1 MLHLHMDA
9 LNIENIL
16 IALGLTLVAG
26 MSTGIGAL
34 LALFTKSTN
43 KKMLAGALG
52 LSAGVMLYV
61 SFVDIL
67 PLSFADIA
75 ESYSGKIGEIYV
87 TLAFFAGI
95 FMIAAIDFLIPE
107 SENPHEMQ
115 HMESISERTTSYA
128 HEEACKETHLKRTGM
143 MLALAIGIHNFP
155 EGIATFVSSLNGL
168 ELAIPIVVAI
178 AIHNIPEG
186 VAVSMPIYHAT
197 GNSRKAFLMALLSG
211 FAEPLGAL
219 FGLLVILP
227 FWTPVLSSL
236 LLSGVAGIM
245 VYISI
250 DELLPSAEG
259 YGYHHITIAGVILGM
274 AIMAVSLLLF

>member
-1 MLHLHMDA
+1 MEQLSLQ
-9 LNIENIL
+9 NIL
-16 IALGLTLVAG
+16 MALGLTFVAG
-26 MSTGIGAL
+26 MSTSVGAL
-34 LALFTKSTN
+34 MAFFTKSTN
-43 KKMLAGALG
+43 KKLLAGALG

-61 SFVDIL
+61 SFVDML
-67 PLSFADIA
+67 PVSFSEI
-75 ESYSGKIGEIYV
+75 EEVYHGKSGELYV

-95 FMIAAIDFLIPE
+95 LLIGIIDFLIPE
-107 SENPHEMQ
+107 NENPHELQ
-115 HMESISERTTSYA
+115 HLDSIDELSGRLGA
-128 HEEACKETHLKRTGM
+128 ETVSDRKHLHRTGL

-168 ELAIPIVVAI
+168 ELALPIVVAI

-197 GNSRKAFLMALLSG
+197 GKRGKAFAMAVLSG
-211 FAEPLGAL
+211 VAEPVGAL
-219 FGLLVILP
+219 FGLFFILP
-227 FWTPVLSSL
+227 FWTPIISSL
-236 LLSGVAGIM
+236 LLAAVAGIM

-274 AIMAVSLLLF
+274 AVMAVSLLLF

>member
-1 MLHLHMDA
+1 MLHLYMEA
-9 LNIENIL
+9 LNLENIL

-34 LALFTKSTN
+34 LAFFTKSTN

-61 SFVDIL
+61 SFVDLL
-67 PLSFADIA
+67 PLSFKDIA
-75 ESYSGKIGEIYV
+75 AVYPRKSGEIYV
-87 TLAFFAGI
+87 TLAFFIGI
-95 FMIAAIDFLIPE
+95 FLIAAIDFLIPE
-107 SENPHEMQ
+107 GENPHEMQ
-115 HMESISERTTSYA
+115 HMESINELSGEYVRG
-128 HEEACKETHLKRTGM
+128 KEHKDAHLKRTGM

-197 GNSRKAFLMALLSG
+197 GNSQKALLMALLSG

-227 FWTPVLSSL
+227 FWTPIVSSL

-259 YGYHHITIAGVILGM
+259 YGYHHITIAGVIIGM
-274 AIMAVSLLLF
+274 AVMALSLLLF

>member
-1 MLHLHMDA
+1 MLHLYMEA
-9 LNIENIL
+9 LNLENIL

-34 LALFTKSTN
+34 LAFFTKSTN

-61 SFVDIL
+61 SFVDLL
-67 PLSFADIA
+67 PLSFKDIA
-75 ESYSGKIGEIYV
+75 AVYPRKSGEIYV
-87 TLAFFAGI
+87 TLAFFIGI
-95 FMIAAIDFLIPE
+95 FLIAAIDFLIPE
-107 SENPHEMQ
+107 GENPHEMQ
-115 HMESISERTTSYA
+115 HMESINELSGEYVRG
-128 HEEACKETHLKRTGM
+128 KEHKDAHLKRTGM

-197 GNSRKAFLMALLSG
+197 GNSQKALLMALLSG

-219 FGLLVILP
+219 FGLFVILP
-227 FWTPVLSSL
+227 FWTPIVSSL

-259 YGYHHITIAGVILGM
+259 YGYHHITIAGVIIGM
-274 AIMAVSLLLF
+274 AVMALSLLLF

>member
-1 MLHLHMDA
+1 MLHLYMEA
-9 LNIENIL
+9 LNLENIL

-34 LALFTKSTN
+34 LAFFTKSTN

-52 LSAGVMLYV
+52 LSTGVMLYV
-61 SFVDIL
+61 SFVDLL
-67 PLSFADIA
+67 PLSFKDIA
-75 ESYSGKIGEIYV
+75 AVYPRKSGEIYV
-87 TLAFFAGI
+87 TLAFFIGI
-95 FMIAAIDFLIPE
+95 FLIAAIDFLIPE
-107 SENPHEMQ
+107 GENPHEMQ
-115 HMESISERTTSYA
+115 HMESINELSGEYLRG
-128 HEEACKETHLKRTGM
+128 KEYKDAHLKRTGM

-197 GNSRKAFLMALLSG
+197 GNSQKALLMALLSG

-227 FWTPVLSSL
+227 FWTPIVSSL

-259 YGYHHITIAGVILGM
+259 YGYHHITIAGVIIGM
-274 AIMAVSLLLF
+274 AVMALSLLLF

>member
-1 MLHLHMDA
+1 
-9 LNIENIL
+9 
-16 IALGLTLVAG
+16 
-26 MSTGIGAL
+26 
-34 LALFTKSTN
+34 
-43 KKMLAGALG
+43 
-52 LSAGVMLYV
+52 
-61 SFVDIL
+61 
-67 PLSFADIA
+67 
-75 ESYSGKIGEIYV
+75 
-87 TLAFFAGI
+87 
-95 FMIAAIDFLIPE
+95 
-107 SENPHEMQ
+107 
-115 HMESISERTTSYA
+115 
-128 HEEACKETHLKRTGM
+128 M

-250 DELLPSAEG
+250 DELLPSAER

-274 AIMAVSLLLF
+274 AIMLCHFCFSEPLPLKRMCLSLFNIGVAMDSGTNCQLADESGTIVPMVSICFMR

>member
-1 MLHLHMDA
+1 MLHLYMEA
-9 LNIENIL
+9 LNLENIL

-34 LALFTKSTN
+34 LAFFTKSTN

-61 SFVDIL
+61 SFVDLL
-67 PLSFADIA
+67 PLSFKDIA
-75 ESYSGKIGEIYV
+75 AVYPGKSGEIYV
-87 TLAFFAGI
+87 TLAFFIGI
-95 FMIAAIDFLIPE
+95 FLIAAIDFLIPE
-107 SENPHEMQ
+107 GENPHEMQ
-115 HMESISERTTSYA
+115 HMESINELSGEYVRG
-128 HEEACKETHLKRTGM
+128 KEHKDAHLKRTGM

-197 GNSRKAFLMALLSG
+197 GNSQKALLMALLSG

-227 FWTPVLSSL
+227 FWTPIVSSL

-259 YGYHHITIAGVILGM
+259 YGYHHITIAGVIIGM
-274 AIMAVSLLLF
+274 AVMALSLLLF

>member
-1 MLHLHMDA
+1 MEQLSLQ
-9 LNIENIL
+9 NIL
-16 IALGLTLVAG
+16 MALGLTFVAG
-26 MSTGIGAL
+26 MSTSVGAL
-34 LALFTKSTN
+34 MAFFTKSTN
-43 KKMLAGALG
+43 KKLLAGALG

-61 SFVDIL
+61 SFVDML
-67 PLSFADIA
+67 PMSFSEI
-75 ESYSGKIGEIYV
+75 EEVYPGKSGELYV

-95 FMIAAIDFLIPE
+95 LLIGIIDFLIPE
-107 SENPHEMQ
+107 NENPHELQ
-115 HMESISERTTSYA
+115 HLDSIDELSGRLGA
-128 HEEACKETHLKRTGM
+128 ETMSDSKHLHRTGL

-168 ELAIPIVVAI
+168 ELALPIVVAI

-197 GNSRKAFLMALLSG
+197 GKRGKAFAMAVLSG
-211 FAEPLGAL
+211 VAEPVGAL
-219 FGLLVILP
+219 FGLFFILP
-227 FWTPVLSSL
+227 FWTPIISSL
-236 LLSGVAGIM
+236 LLAAVAGIM

-274 AIMAVSLLLF
+274 AVMAVSLLLF

>member
-1 MLHLHMDA
+1 MEA
-9 LNIENIL
+9 LNLENIL
-16 IALGLTLVAG
+16 IALGLTLMAG
-26 MSTGIGAL
+26 ISTGIGAL
-34 LALFTKSTN
+34 LAFFTKATN

-61 SFVDIL
+61 SFVDLL
-67 PLSFADIA
+67 PLSFEDILA
-75 ESYSGKIGEIYV
+75 VYPDKRGEIYV

-95 FMIAAIDFLIPE
+95 GLIAAIDFLIPE
-107 SENPHEMQ
+107 RENPHEMQ
-115 HMESISERTTSYA
+115 HMESINEVRQDEGKKNTN
-128 HEEACKETHLKRTGM
+128 LKRTGT

-168 ELAIPIVVAI
+168 DLAIPIVVAI

-197 GNSRKAFLMALLSG
+197 GDSHKALLMALLSG

-227 FWTPVLSSL
+227 FWTPVVSSL

-259 YGYHHITIAGVILGM
+259 YGYHHVTIAGVILGM
-274 AIMAVSLLLF
+274 AIMALSLLLF